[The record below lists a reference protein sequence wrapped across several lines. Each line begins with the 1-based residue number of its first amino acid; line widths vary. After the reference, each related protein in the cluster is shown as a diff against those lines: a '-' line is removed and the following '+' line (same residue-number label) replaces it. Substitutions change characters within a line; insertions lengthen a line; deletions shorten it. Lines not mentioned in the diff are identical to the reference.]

1 MTDQRK
7 MDIAI
12 LYVED
17 EAAAREEVSLF
28 LMRRVRTLISAS
40 NGEEGLERFRVE
52 RPDLIVTDIRMPVMD
67 GLQMARVIRQMN
79 KGIPIIVT
87 TAHSDTSY
95 MLDAIDI
102 GIDQYMVKPV
112 DAGKLSGALE
122 KCEEI
127 IEYRRAHKRYL
138 ADREK
143 LIGELQEALGKVK
156 LLSGMLPICASCKK
170 IRDDQGYW
178 KQIEA
183 YISSHSEAEFTHGI
197 CPDCVQR
204 LYGKY
209 VKDTQT

>member
-7 MDIAI
+7 MDISI

-102 GIDQYMVKPV
+102 GIDQYVVKPV

>member
-1 MTDQRK
+1 MADHRK
-7 MDIAI
+7 MDITL

-17 EAAAREEVSLF
+17 EAAAREEVSQF
-28 LMRRVRTLISAS
+28 LTRRVRTLISAS
-40 NGEEGLERFRVE
+40 NGEEGLERFRAE
-52 RPDLIVTDIRMPVMD
+52 QPDLIVTDIRMPVMD
-67 GLQMARVIRQMN
+67 GMQMSRVVRQMN

-95 MLDAIDI
+95 MLEAIDI
-102 GIDQYMVKPV
+102 GIDQYVVKPV

-138 ADREK
+138 AEREQ
-143 LIGELQEALGKVK
+143 LIGELQEALAKVK

-178 KQIEA
+178 KQIEV
-183 YISSHSEAEFTHGI
+183 YIQSHSEAEFTHGI
-197 CPDCVQR
+197 CPDCAQR
-204 LYGKY
+204 FYGKY
-209 VKDTQT
+209 MKEEK